1 MLVLHGDKMYRINDI
16 AFDEYKVVSVELEL
30 DSCDLIMKVK
40 FTKDD
45 DRITKEKSY
54 RFKTNCDVNINKL
67 IEELKGIINE

>member
-1 MLVLHGDKMYRINDI
+1 MYRINDI
-16 AFDEYKVVSVELEL
+16 AFDEYKVISVELEL
-30 DSCDLIMKVK
+30 DSCDLIMKVR

-45 DRITKEKSY
+45 DRITQEKSY